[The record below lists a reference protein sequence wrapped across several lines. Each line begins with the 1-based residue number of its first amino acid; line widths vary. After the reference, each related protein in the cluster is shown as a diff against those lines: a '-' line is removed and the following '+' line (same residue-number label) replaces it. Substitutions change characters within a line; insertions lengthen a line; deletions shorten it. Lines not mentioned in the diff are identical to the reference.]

1 MDAYQGYIYNR
12 SCRCPRCLSRG
23 LMGPAILIALGLVFL
38 GHRGEFIVP
47 AVLIV
52 IGVVKLL
59 QHTASTDG
67 HINPYV
73 LVTPV
78 QPGVP
83 PQPAPTMPA
92 EPAKEEHHG

>member
-1 MDAYQGYIYNR
+1 
-12 SCRCPRCLSRG
+12 
-23 LMGPAILIALGLVFL
+23 MGPAILVAIGLVFL
-38 GHRGEFIVP
+38 SHRGGEYIVP

-59 QHTASTDG
+59 QHTASTEG

-83 PQPAPTMPA
+83 PPPAPTMPA
-92 EPAKEEHHG
+92 EPMKEEHHG